1 MAAHM
6 VYSAALESGEGTV
19 ARYYVF
25 PASAGL
31 TVKTKDG
38 IAAFIGPGTTLDD
51 SILGTAGSWVPPP
64 DAWTLRPWDAVA
76 QTNLQNSIAATKAAI
91 SPNGTVM
98 PGLPAGFPASVPIW
112 SP

>member
-1 MAAHM
+1 MCYVLPVADEHGGRQ
-6 VYSAALESGEGTV
+6 L
-19 ARYYVF
+19 ARYFVF

-31 TVKTKDG
+31 TVKTSSG
-38 IAAFIGPGTTLDD
+38 VAAFVPPGSTLDD
-51 SILGTAGSWVPPP
+51 AILGTPGTWVPPP

-91 SPNGTVM
+91 SPSGTVM

-112 SP
+112 AP

>member
-1 MAAHM
+1 M
-6 VYSAALESGEGTV
+6 
-19 ARYYVF
+19 ARYFVW

-31 TVKTKDG
+31 TVKTSSG
-38 IAAFIGPGTTLDD
+38 VALLVPPGATLDD
-51 SILGTAGSWVPPP
+51 ALLGAAGAWVPLPC
-64 DAWTLRPWDAVA
+64 AWTLRPLDATA
-76 QTNLQNSIAATKAAI
+76 QANLQNSIASTKAAI